1 MLAATRKSTLQTAAD
16 LPVSQSPKVE
26 FINLQTA
33 RSLGLEMPD
42 TNCSPA
48 PTVATWWGCLLA
60 GG

>member
-1 MLAATRKSTLQTAAD
+1 MLQTAAD

-48 PTVATWWGCLLA
+48 PTVPTWWGCLLA